1 MLDWCI
7 LSAITF
13 VLAQDS
19 QRVPFSFYRSEKAVN
34 VNTAATFALAPS
46 TLSAQSTLLGTVSI
60 GKPAQSFNMLFDTGS
75 GLFWVISH
83 DNCTAQIAKKPSRC
97 PGLYK
102 YSTSASTTFNK
113 VDKPKSSHYAY
124 VSDTSLNCTILGTDD
139 VYIGNTLVYSQH
151 PICSAYYVQL
161 GVSLAADLPYDGI
174 MGLAPKNDD
183 PEAIVNVA
191 STFLPSMRTV
201 SFWYNKTLL
210 LRQNKVGY
218 VNYTHS
224 DLKVGMIVFGY
235 DNSLRQLYN
244 QKIASIP
251 VAQTIPASW
260 TVMLQSITVSGQPT
274 VKLSTRHGQLLIDT
288 GNPGANLP
296 NAVWAELYKKLNPV
310 VTEDGNYKIDCKSVP
325 MIPAITFQFHGSQ
338 TPVVLNGNQQV
349 LTTSECHCMLIFS
362 PVGAGEPELS
372 FGSVFLAQFFSVFD
386 YTNGGSIRLYGTDSQ
401 KQTLCIP
408 QIGDVRGKSRFDDGN
423 HETVYHWNLAQTRR
437 RSGSYHAE
445 F

>member
-1 MLDWCI
+1 
-7 LSAITF
+7 
-13 VLAQDS
+13 
-19 QRVPFSFYRSEKAVN
+19 
-34 VNTAATFALAPS
+34 
-46 TLSAQSTLLGTVSI
+46 
-60 GKPAQSFNMLFDTGS
+60 
-75 GLFWVISH
+75 
-83 DNCTAQIAKKPSRC
+83 
-97 PGLYK
+97 
-102 YSTSASTTFNK
+102 
-113 VDKPKSSHYAY
+113 
-124 VSDTSLNCTILGTDD
+124 
-139 VYIGNTLVYSQH
+139 
-151 PICSAYYVQL
+151 VQL
-161 GVSLAADLPYDGI
+161 GVSLAVDLPYDGI

-260 TVMLQSITVSGQPT
+260 TVILQSITVSGEST
-274 VKLSTRHGQLLIDT
+274 VKLSTKQGQVLIDT
-288 GNPGANLP
+288 GNPGANIP
-296 NAVWAELYKKLNPV
+296 SAIWADLYKKFNPV
-310 VTEDGNYKIDCKSVP
+310 VTEEGNYKIDCKNVP

-349 LTTSECHCMLIFS
+349 LLTDECNCMLVFN

-386 YTNGGSIRLYGTDSQ
+386 YSNGGSIRLYGTDSQ
-401 KQTLCIP
+401 KQPLCSP
-408 QIGDVRGKSRFDDGN
+408 QLGNRRGKGRLDPGTGESA
-423 HETVYHWNLAQTRR
+423 YHWNLAQTRR
-437 RSGSYHAE
+437 RSGSYNE
-445 F
+445 DF